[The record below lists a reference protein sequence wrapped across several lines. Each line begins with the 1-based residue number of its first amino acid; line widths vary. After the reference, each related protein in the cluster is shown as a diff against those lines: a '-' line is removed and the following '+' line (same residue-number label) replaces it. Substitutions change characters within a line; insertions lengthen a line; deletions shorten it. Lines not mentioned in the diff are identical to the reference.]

1 MAKYLGRKHAAIKA
15 AGRSAKVVFVNHS
28 STVECLFEDAQIV
41 RHFFPTLVDYTEIKG
56 STAADIVPT
65 SRIKL
70 KDVQNVANEL
80 NSKGYSV
87 AVVETGVCLGYNPK
101 DGCTNVCMFYFPATG
116 KLVPFAKP
124 AKPAVDDDESWM
136 LIGEEPEDKEDIND
150 LL

>member
-1 MAKYLGRKHAAIKA
+1 MANYLGRKHASLKA
-15 AGRSAKVVFVNHS
+15 AGRNARVVFVNHS

-41 RHFFPTLVDYTEIKG
+41 RHFFPSLVDYTEIKG

-65 SRIKL
+65 SKIKL
-70 KDVQNVANEL
+70 KDVQNVVNDL

-87 AVVETGVCLGYNPK
+87 AVVETGVCLGFNPK

-116 KLVPFAKP
+116 KLVPFVKP
-124 AKPAVDDDESWM
+124 AKPAVDEDESWM
-136 LIGEEPEDKEDIND
+136 LVGDEPEEQGGIDE